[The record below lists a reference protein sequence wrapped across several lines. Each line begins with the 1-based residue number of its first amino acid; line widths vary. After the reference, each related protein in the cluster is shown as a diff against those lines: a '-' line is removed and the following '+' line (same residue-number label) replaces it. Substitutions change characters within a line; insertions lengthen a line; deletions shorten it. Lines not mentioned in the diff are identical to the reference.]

1 MGGACALSAS
11 VDLPCSTVWGICMSS
26 NDRYLECFSVSITLG
41 FQEWGKKKEAL
52 GSLVLDVRGV
62 REVGQE

>member
-1 MGGACALSAS
+1 
-11 VDLPCSTVWGICMSS
+11 MSS

-41 FQEWGKKKEAL
+41 FQEWGKEKEAL

>member
-1 MGGACALSAS
+1 
-11 VDLPCSTVWGICMSS
+11 MSS